1 MTAQPCQYQ
10 NVIR

>member
-1 MTAQPCQYQ
+1 MTGQPCQYQ